1 MVPSRVLAVPG
12 LRTAAHPRWSTEI
25 GTALAVVAGQPVL
38 WLLGAASFALRGGIV
53 LLTLPILV
61 LPTQVEVRLALG
73 GNLGSTGLTTGF
85 WGLVALGSLVTAFIA
100 LLVLLVLARVE
111 MTSFHR
117 LLVDPESG
125 DMRAWQ
131 APRALLAGRQRLLFS
146 RVFTIQALA
155 LLGLVLFA
163 LPLASSVGPAT
174 LEELLR
180 PTSSDTIYVR
190 VLNHLVPQMILF
202 GAGVVIVEMVS
213 AVASRTLLLQS
224 AGLRDA
230 NRRTRRPLLG
240 AALAGLSAPLR
251 SPIRTLRTSAL
262 GWLATLVV
270 LLPVL
275 WAMSVAW
282 QATRATFLATTSI
295 SDMARDPGTFIV
307 AFALAAVF
315 GAGLLVT
322 GFVSAFRASLWTIDA
337 LGRSN
342 SGEASGE

>member
-1 MVPSRVLAVPG
+1 MVPSRVLAAPG
-12 LRTAAHPRWSTEI
+12 LRTAAHPRWSTEV
-25 GTALAVVAGQPVL
+25 GTALAVIAGQPVL
-38 WLLGAASFALRGGIV
+38 WLLGAAGFTLRGGIV

-73 GNLGSTGLTTGF
+73 GNLGSTGLTAGF

-100 LLVLLVLARVE
+100 VLVLLVLARLE
-111 MTSFHR
+111 MASFQR
-117 LLVDPESG
+117 LAVDPESG

-131 APRALLAGRQRLLFS
+131 APRTLVGGRQRLLFS

-180 PTSSDTIYVR
+180 PTSSGTIYVR
-190 VLNHLVPQMILF
+190 VLDHLVPQLILF
-202 GAGVVIVEMVS
+202 GVGVVIVEMVS
-213 AVASRTLLLQS
+213 AVATRTLLLQS
-224 AGLRDA
+224 AGLGSTGRPS
-230 NRRTRRPLLG
+230 RRPLLG
-240 AALAGLSAPLR
+240 AVLTGVSAPLR
-251 SPIRTLRTSAL
+251 SPIRTVRTSAL
-262 GWLATLVV
+262 GWLATLVA

-275 WAMSVAW
+275 WAIGVAW
-282 QATRATFLATTSI
+282 QATRATFLATTSV

-315 GAGLLVT
+315 AAGLLVT
-322 GFVSAFRASLWTIDA
+322 GFASAFRAGLWTIDA
-337 LGRSN
+337 LGKSD
-342 SGEASGE
+342 SADASGE